1 MEIDRFIDTRS
12 NSFAS
17 TISPIELS
25 MSVLDAEACESAL
38 TMEMPMSLQGTY
50 NGGTLRELDPVA
62 VWIEDHRD
70 PRDCCG
76 WGQTLAAAGRK
87 NSGMDLIDLE
97 DLKGDVAPACSLT
110 TGIERGASVL
120 L

>member
-1 MEIDRFIDTRS
+1 
-12 NSFAS
+12 
-17 TISPIELS
+17 
-25 MSVLDAEACESAL
+25 
-38 TMEMPMSLQGTY
+38 MPMSPQRTY

-70 PRDCCG
+70 PRDCSECG